1 MWKRTKWKRTN
12 KRGKKKKLILDL
24 MSKYVLQGG
33 VAGEERVSLANL
45 KVWYA

>member
-1 MWKRTKWKRTN
+1 MEKN
-12 KRGKKKKLILDL
+12 QQERGKKKLILDL

>member
-1 MWKRTKWKRTN
+1 MWKRTKWKGTK
-12 KRGKKKKLILDL
+12 KRGEKKLILDL
-24 MSKYVLQGG
+24 LSKYVLQGG

>member
-1 MWKRTKWKRTN
+1 MEKNQQER
-12 KRGKKKKLILDL
+12 KKKKLILDL